1 MWGMKGVTVIL
12 VMVIAL
18 RTMSTGF
25 EKYVTAVGIEMKVEH
40 SQNIALLETATIL
53 RPVLGC

>member
-1 MWGMKGVTVIL
+1 MWGMKGVTVIT

-53 RPVLGC
+53 RLGC